1 VKWFAAGLAL
11 LVAASAP
18 SPQPSDF
25 RYQRQVSAPSVSGAD
40 QACAVLDSDVFAHA
54 APALRDL
61 RLFADGHEVPYAT
74 TVSEP
79 ATPEAEPARVLNLAT
94 QGNSVVFD
102 LVMPGHPYTEIE
114 LNLAAKDFLAVA
126 KVSASSEEIGSYTIF
141 DLTSQHLGRNTTLHL
156 QESTFPVLHVELM
169 PISSQENP
177 HALSTGS
184 VRGATIPPSREEQTL
199 YTTVASSTDFTQQGR
214 RTMTTIALPPQVPV
228 ERVRFQMQTGKNVNF
243 ARTVRVTARASE
255 EGSRSESATGEI
267 LRVKIARGGREIED
281 ENLTIPFTIGAN
293 LQAPATVEISVENG
307 DDQPLPLAAVNLEM
321 RQRKLCWQA
330 SGASSPVLYYGDK
343 TLSAPV
349 YDYARIFPVSGRQ
362 AEATIRA
369 EEVNALFH
377 QTHAKRPLT
386 DRYPQLLWLA
396 LIGVVG
402 TLGLIALRSAMKL
415 PK

>member
-1 VKWFAAGLAL
+1 MKWFAAGLAL
-11 LVAASAP
+11 LVASSAP

-25 RYQRQVSAPSVSGAD
+25 RYQRRLTAPSVAGAD

-61 RLFADGHEVPYAT
+61 RLFSGRQEVPYAT

-79 ATPEAEPARVLNLAT
+79 ATPEAEPARVLNLAA
-94 QGNSVVFD
+94 QGHSVVFD

-114 LNLAAKDFLAVA
+114 LNLDAKDFLAAA
-126 KVSASSEEIGSYTIF
+126 KVSAGGEVLGSYTIF
-141 DLTSQHLGRNTTLHL
+141 DLSSQHLGRNTTLHL
-156 QESTFPVLHVELM
+156 QESTFSILHVELT
-169 PISSQENP
+169 PITPQGNP
-177 HALSTGS
+177 HALTMGS

-199 YTTVASSTDFTQQGR
+199 YTVVARSTNFTQQGR
-214 RTMTTIALPPQVPV
+214 RTVTTIPLPPQVPV
-228 ERVRFQMQTGKNVNF
+228 ERVRFQMQTGKAVNF

-267 LRVKIARGGREIED
+267 LRVKITRGGREIED
-281 ENLTIPFTIGAN
+281 EDLTIPFTIGAN
-293 LQAPATVEISVENG
+293 LQSPATVEIAVENG
-307 DDQPLPLAAVNLEM
+307 DDQPLPIAAVNLEM
-321 RQRKLCWQA
+321 RQRKLCWQT
-330 SGASSPVLYYGDK
+330 SVASSPVLYYGDK
-343 TLSAPV
+343 TLPAPV

-362 AEATIRA
+362 AEATIGA
-369 EEVNALFH
+369 EENNVLFH
-377 QTHAKRPLT
+377 QTQAKRPLT

-402 TLGLIALRSAMKL
+402 TLGLVALRSAMKL

>member
-1 VKWFAAGLAL
+1 MKWFAGLAL
-11 LVAASAP
+11 LVAASTP

-25 RYQRQVSAPSVSGAD
+25 RYQRQLTVPSAGGAD

-61 RLFADGHEVPYAT
+61 RLFADGREVPYAT

-94 QGNSVVFD
+94 QGNSLVFD

-114 LNLAAKDFLAVA
+114 LNLDAKDFLAAA
-126 KVSASSEEIGSYTIF
+126 KVSAGSEELGSYTIF
-141 DLTSQHLGRNTTLHL
+141 DLSSQHLGRNTTLHL
-156 QESTFPVLHVELM
+156 QESTFPILHVELM
-169 PISSQENP
+169 PIPSQGNP
-177 HALSTGS
+177 HALTAGS
-184 VRGATIPPSREEQTL
+184 IRGATIPPSREEQTL
-199 YTTVASSTDFTQQGR
+199 YTIVAHSTNFIQQGR
-214 RTMTTIALPPQVPV
+214 RTVTTIALPPQVPV
-228 ERVRFQMQTGKNVNF
+228 ERVRFQMQTGKTVNF

-267 LRVKIARGGREIED
+267 LRVKMTRGGREIED
-281 ENLTIPFTIGAN
+281 EDLTVPFTIGAN
-293 LQAPATVEISVENG
+293 LQSAATVEVAVENG
-307 DDQPLPLAAVNLEM
+307 DDQPLPIAAVNLEM

-330 SGASSPVLYYGDK
+330 SAASSPVLYYGDK
-343 TLSAPV
+343 TLPAPV
-349 YDYARIFPVSGRQ
+349 YDYARIFPVSGRL
-362 AEATIRA
+362 ADATIRA
-369 EEVNALFH
+369 EESNVLFH
-377 QTHAKRPLT
+377 QTQAKRPLT

-402 TLGLIALRSAMKL
+402 TLGLVALRSAMKL